1 MLIFTGRK
9 VKIGTLA
16 CTDLCTI
23 EAGGLIMNSNYAK
36 FVNPHLGEM
45 LESIS
50 LDQKYVRGEGCNL
63 IDDRGN
69 SYLDC
74 IAAYGALPFGHNP
87 EPIWEAIRAFQ
98 QTGEPSFMQPSAL
111 EAAGELARR
120 LVGIAPQGLEVVTFA
135 NSGAEAVEAAIKLCR
150 SATNRPGILATENS
164 FHGKTYAA
172 LSATGNSGYQEPF
185 FAPAEHFGHIPYSD
199 VKALAAELKAK
210 PGYYA
215 AFIVEPIQG
224 EGGIVEPPAGYL
236 QKVKEICRD
245 HGVLL
250 IFDEVQTGLGRT
262 GMLFACEEEKVSPDV
277 MVLAKALGGGIIP
290 VGACLCTE
298 EVYSEDFGLKHSSTF
313 AGNSLACRVGLKVL
327 DLLTDNQKALLK
339 EVRARGE
346 QLKTG
351 LLELQKK
358 HPKQIKAIRGRGLM
372 LGIEF
377 NMERDH
383 FPGSLLGVMAEQELL
398 TPAISSY
405 LLNVEKI
412 RVAPTLNGNAVIRI
426 EPPLTIS
433 EAECLSA
440 LKGIEAMLDVLVEG
454 STARFLSYLVRPEQE
469 QGFPPYRPFVADKI
483 VPSGKPDEGRFAFLI
498 HALDLKSY
506 HQFDNSL
513 LAFSEDEL
521 ADLTGKF
528 GGLIEPF
535 IAGKTIINSAAG
547 RSAYG
552 EFIAIPRTTDEFLQ
566 MPRSQVLTEL
576 KAAVAMARER
586 GARIVG
592 LGAFT
597 AVASMG
603 GLYLKNEKVPIT
615 TGNSYTVVSAVDA
628 VNTATDKLQI
638 DRSDTTA
645 AIVGAAGS
653 IGRGISLLLS
663 ETVPRLILIGN
674 PNNQTSSDRLH
685 LVAAEIYR
693 YQSALLQQGRKLK
706 PGSMGHLLAS
716 CKSLPAPDA
725 TMDHFEAFV
734 DGEGRR
740 RGIIE
745 FSTDIDAILARAD
758 IVISATSATEKVIH
772 AGNLKRGAIVCDIS
786 RPANVSEEVD
796 AARPDVLV
804 IDGGVIEI
812 PGQPSLG
819 WDFGFEKGLAYA
831 CMAETMMLAL
841 EQRYKHYSLGS
852 SGVNLE
858 SILQTRYWA
867 AEHGFKLAN
876 FRSFN
881 RPLSEESWQRL
892 LHNRRELVARQK
904 LC

>member
-1 MLIFTGRK
+1 M
-9 VKIGTLA
+9 
-16 CTDLCTI
+16 
-23 EAGGLIMNSNYAK
+23 GGLNMNNNYTT

-45 LESIS
+45 LESIK
-50 LDQKYVRGEGCNL
+50 LDQKYLRGEGCHL
-63 IDDRGN
+63 YDEQGN
-69 SYLDC
+69 RYLDC

-87 EPIWEAIRAFQ
+87 RQIWEAITDFRDSE
-98 QTGEPSFMQPSAL
+98 EPSFIQPSAL

-120 LVGIAPQGLEVVTFA
+120 LVEVAPEGLSYVTFA
-135 NSGAEAVEAAIKLCR
+135 NSGAEAVEAAIKICR
-150 SATNRPGILATENS
+150 AATGRPGILSTENS
-164 FHGKTYAA
+164 FHGKTFGA
-172 LSATGNSGYQEPF
+172 LSATGNPGYQKPF
-185 FAPAEHFGHIPYSD
+185 NAPAEHFGHIPFGD
-199 VKALAAELKAK
+199 AEALEKELKANS
-210 PGYYA
+210 GFYA

-224 EGGIVEPPAGYL
+224 EGGIVEAPAGYL
-236 QKVKEICRD
+236 AKVKEICMEN
-245 HGVLL
+245 GLLL

-262 GMLFACEEEKVSPDV
+262 GTLFACEQEKVSPDV
-277 MVLAKALGGGIIP
+277 LVLAKALGGGIMPI
-290 VGACLCTE
+290 GACLCTE
-298 EVYSEDFGLKHSSTF
+298 EAYSEDFGLKHSSTF
-313 AGNSLACRVGLKVL
+313 AGNSLACRVGIKVI
-327 DLLTDNQKALLK
+327 DLLTADNRSLLK
-339 EVRARGE
+339 TVKSRGE
-346 QLKTG
+346 LLKKG
-351 LLELQKK
+351 LWELQKK
-358 HPKQIKAIRGRGLM
+358 YPDQLKAIRGRGLM
-372 LGIEF
+372 LGMEF
-377 NMERDH
+377 NMNREH

-433 EAECLSA
+433 EDQCLEA
-440 LKGIEAMLDVLVEG
+440 LRGIDSMLAVLGEG
-454 STARFLSYLVRPEQE
+454 STARFLAYLVKPAGENS
-469 QGFPPYRPFVADKI
+469 FPPYIPYLPKKVE
-483 VPSGKPDEGRFAFLI
+483 PSGKPEEGRFAFLV

-521 ADLTGKF
+521 ADLTGRF
-528 GGLIEPF
+528 NGMIEPF
-535 IAGKTIINSAAG
+535 VAGRTRITSAAGKT
-547 RSAYG
+547 AYG
-552 EFIAIPRTTDEFLQ
+552 EFIALPRTTDEFLQ
-566 MPRSQVLTEL
+566 MPRSQALSEL
-576 KAAVAMARER
+576 KVAVSLARER

-628 VNTATDKLQI
+628 VTTASEKLCV
-638 DRSDTTA
+638 DRAETTA

-685 LVAAEIYR
+685 QVAAEIYR
-693 YQSALLQQGRKLK
+693 YQSALLQQGRTLK
-706 PGSMGHLLAS
+706 PGSMGHLLAGCS
-716 CKSLPAPDA
+716 ALPDPDA
-725 TMDHFEAFV
+725 SMDDFEAFV
-734 DGEGRR
+734 DGEGNRM
-740 RGIIE
+740 GLIG
-745 FSTDIDAILARAD
+745 FSTDIDAVLSRAD

-772 AGNLKRGAIVCDIS
+772 AGNLKQGAIVCDIS

-796 AARPDVLV
+796 RARPDVLV
-804 IDGGVIEI
+804 IDGGVVEV
-812 PGQPSLG
+812 PGLPSFG
-819 WDFGFEKGLAYA
+819 WDFGFEEGLAYA
-831 CMAETMMLAL
+831 CMAETMLLAL
-841 EQRYKHYSLGS
+841 EHKYKHYSLGS

-858 SILQTRYWA
+858 TILQTRYWA

-881 RPLSEESWQRL
+881 RPLSEESWQKL
-892 LHNRRELVARQK
+892 LQNRQELVARSN

>member
-1 MLIFTGRK
+1 
-9 VKIGTLA
+9 
-16 CTDLCTI
+16 
-23 EAGGLIMNSNYAK
+23 MNNNYTRY
-36 FVNPHLGEM
+36 VNPHLGDM
-45 LESIS
+45 LESIK
-50 LDQKYVRGEGCNL
+50 LDQKYVRGEGCHL
-63 IDDRGN
+63 YDDQGN
-69 SYLDC
+69 RYLDC

-87 EPIWEAIRAFQ
+87 APIWEAINNFRDSA
-98 QTGEPSFMQPSAL
+98 EPSFIQPSAL

-120 LVGIAPQGLEVVTFA
+120 LTELSPQGLEYVTFA

-150 SATNRPGILATENS
+150 SATGRPGILATENS
-164 FHGKTYAA
+164 FHGKTLGA
-172 LSATGNSGYQEPF
+172 LSATGNLSYQSVF
-185 FAPAEHFGHIPYSD
+185 NAPAEHFKHIAFGDSA
-199 VKALAAELKAK
+199 ALEKELKTR
-210 PGYYA
+210 PDYYA

-236 QKVKEICRD
+236 PRAKEICKEY
-245 HGVLL
+245 GVLL

-262 GMLFACEEEKVSPDV
+262 GALFACEQEKVSPDV
-277 MVLAKALGGGIIP
+277 MVLAKALGGGIMPI
-290 VGACLCTE
+290 GACLSTE
-298 EVYSEDFGLKHSSTF
+298 EAYSEDFGLKHSSTF

-327 DLLTDNQKALLK
+327 EMLTGDQKALIRGVKAKGELLK
-339 EVRARGE
+339 A
-346 QLKTG
+346 G

-358 HPKQIKAIRGRGLM
+358 HPSQIKAVRGRGLM
-372 LGIEF
+372 LGLEF

-433 EAECLSA
+433 EEQCHEA
-440 LKGIEAMLDVLVEG
+440 LKGIGSMLDVLAQG
-454 STARFLSYLVRPEQE
+454 STARFLSFLVRPQNVNTY
-469 QGFPPYRPFVADKI
+469 PPYSPYIAEKI
-483 VPSGKPDEGRFAFLI
+483 MPSGKPEEGRFAFLI

-521 ADLTGKF
+521 AELTGKF
-528 GGLIEPF
+528 NDLIEPF
-535 IAGKTIINSAAG
+535 VAGRTIINSAAG
-547 RSAYG
+547 RTAYG
-552 EFIAIPRTTDEFLQ
+552 EFIAMPRTTDEFVQ
-566 MPRSQVLTEL
+566 MPRSQALTEL

-603 GLYLKNEKVPIT
+603 GLYLKNEKIPIT
-615 TGNSYTVVSAVDA
+615 TGNSYTVVAAVDA
-628 VNTATDKLQI
+628 VNTATEKLQI
-638 DRSDTTA
+638 DRAGTVA

-706 PGSMGHLLAS
+706 PGSMGYLLTDCS
-716 CKSLPAPDA
+716 ELPAPDA
-725 TMDHFEAFV
+725 SMDDFEAFV
-734 DGEGRR
+734 DGEGNR
-740 RGIIE
+740 RGLIE
-745 FSTDIDAILARAD
+745 FSTDIDTVLARAD

-772 AGNLKRGAIVCDIS
+772 AGNLKKGAIVCDIS

-812 PGQPSLG
+812 PGLPSLG
-819 WDFGFEKGLAYA
+819 WDFGFEEGLAYA

-858 SILQTRYWA
+858 TILQTRYWA
-867 AEHGFKLAN
+867 VEHGFKLAN

-881 RPLSEESWQRL
+881 RPLSEESWQKL
-892 LHNRRELVARQK
+892 VQTRRELVAR
-904 LC
+904 

>member
-1 MLIFTGRK
+1 MS
-9 VKIGTLA
+9 
-16 CTDLCTI
+16 
-23 EAGGLIMNSNYAK
+23 SNYTSY
-36 FVNPHLGEM
+36 VNPHLGEM
-45 LESIS
+45 LESIK
-50 LDQKYVRGEGCNL
+50 LDQKYVRGEGCML
-63 IDDRGN
+63 YDDQGN

-87 EPIWEAIRAFQ
+87 EPVWEAIKSFHDSA
-98 QTGEPSFMQPSAL
+98 EPSFIQPSAL

-120 LVGIAPQGLEVVTFA
+120 LIEIAPAGLKYVTFT

-150 SATNRPGILATENS
+150 SATGRPGILATENS
-164 FHGKTYAA
+164 FHGKTFGA
-172 LSATGNSGYQEPF
+172 LSATGNPGYQTPF
-185 FAPAEHFGHIPYSD
+185 NAPAEHFEHIPFGD
-199 VKALAAELKAK
+199 AAALAGELKSK
-210 PGYYA
+210 PDYYA

-236 QKVKEICRD
+236 QKAKEICKEY
-245 HGVLL
+245 GVLL

-262 GMLFACEEEKVSPDV
+262 GTLFACDQEKVSPDV
-277 MVLAKALGGGIIP
+277 LVLAKALGGGIMP

-298 EVYSEDFGLKHSSTF
+298 EAYSEDFGLKHSSTF

-327 DLLTDNQKALLK
+327 DLLTGNHYALLK
-339 EVRARGE
+339 DVKAKGE
-346 QLKTG
+346 LLKTG

-358 HPKQIKAIRGRGLM
+358 HPRQIKAIRGRGLM

-433 EAECLSA
+433 EAQCREA
-440 LKGIEAMLDVLVEG
+440 LKGIESMLGVLGQG
-454 STARFLSYLVRPEQE
+454 STARFLSYLVRSQE
-469 QGFPPYRPFVADKI
+469 NEKFPPYTPYIPDKI
-483 VPSGKPDEGRFAFLI
+483 TPSGKTEEGRFAFLI

-521 ADLTGKF
+521 AELTGKF
-528 GGLIEPF
+528 TDLIEPF
-535 IAGKTIINSAAG
+535 VAGKTIINSATG
-547 RSAYG
+547 RTAYG
-552 EFIAIPRTTDEFLQ
+552 EFIAIPRTTDEFVQ
-566 MPRSQVLTEL
+566 MPRSQALAEL
-576 KAAVAMARER
+576 KAGVTLARER

-628 VNTATDKLQI
+628 VNTATEKLQI
-638 DRSDTTA
+638 DRSETTA

-693 YQSALLQQGRKLK
+693 YQSALLKQGRKLK
-706 PGSMGHLLAS
+706 PGSMGYLLAG
-716 CKSLPAPDA
+716 CAELPAPDA
-725 TMDHFEAFV
+725 SMDHFETFV
-734 DGEGRR
+734 DGEGSE
-740 RGIIE
+740 RGLIE
-745 FSTDIDAILARAD
+745 FSTDIDAVLARAD
-758 IVISATSATEKVIH
+758 IVISATSATDKVIH

-804 IDGGVIEI
+804 IDGGVIEV
-812 PGQPSLG
+812 PGLPSLG
-819 WDFGFEKGLAYA
+819 WDFGFEEGLAYA

-858 SILQTRYWA
+858 TILQTRYWA

-881 RPLSEESWQRL
+881 RPLSEESWQKL
-892 LHNRRELVARQK
+892 LQTRRELVAR
-904 LC
+904 